1 MCFPIT
7 NLIRFLLLEDMQ
19 KEKRKIIHSPTTKK
33 LLAWL
38 TLLLY
43 NNKNSNLL
51 YFLDPKMPL
60 LMKMCHFIA
69 AFGKLGMISLQIKT

>member
-43 NNKNSNLL
+43 NNKNSDLL

-60 LMKMCHFIA
+60 LMCHFIA
-69 AFGKLGMISLQIKT
+69 AFGKLGTISLQIKT